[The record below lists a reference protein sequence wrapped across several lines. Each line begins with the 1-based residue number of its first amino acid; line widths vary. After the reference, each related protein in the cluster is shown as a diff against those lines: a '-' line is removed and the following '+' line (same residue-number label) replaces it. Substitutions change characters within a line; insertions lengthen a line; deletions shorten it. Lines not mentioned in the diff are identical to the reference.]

1 MKAQQSVKRAQRAE
15 FQILEP
21 RLLLDGAVGLEISAI
36 DGPQMGAAVEA
47 PAQLTTETVWDD
59 TDMVHAFTEPLPD
72 DIFHTGGEVR
82 SAVANT
88 LPHVDG
94 MLMVV
99 PGNHDFAPTEA
110 SAQLTT
116 EGVWDD
122 TDIVHAFTEPL
133 PDDIYHTG
141 AEVRSAIAN
150 TLPHVDGMLMV
161 VPGNHDFDAPT
172 EASAQLT
179 TEAVWDDVDIVH
191 AFAEPLPD
199 DIYHTGAEARSA
211 VANTLPHVDAML
223 LVVPGNH
230 DYDGPTEASVTPD
243 EPPTIV
249 DVLSTAQHVDPGAV
263 LPHVCKTPGPGGPLP
278 VPYPNIA
285 TSSQIA
291 SGSATVEIEGNVP
304 TPKTGQ
310 IETSIGDETGAARA
324 THQAFAQA
332 ITL

>member
-99 PGNHDFAPTEA
+99 PGNHDFDGPTEA

-141 AEVRSAIAN
+141 AVAN
-150 TLPHVDGMLMV
+150 TLPHVDG
-161 VPGNHDFDAPT
+161 
-172 EASAQLT
+172 
-179 TEAVWDDVDIVH
+179 
-191 AFAEPLPD
+191 
-199 DIYHTGAEARSA
+199 
-211 VANTLPHVDAML
+211 ML